1 MTIIATSLDITHPRK
16 QSILKRRDELLESVK
31 SVMISETFDD
41 NMSIETLLATA
52 GVNEE
57 EYYEALKIAKKG
69 NVVVLKRSPKEI
81 WINNYNEE
89 WLTAWNGNLDLQI
102 CTDIFAVVTYI
113 TDYCAK
119 DETGVL
125 EILIKEWKK
134 SENEEFKKKCHKMK
148 DVFLTHR
155 KMGEVEAYYR
165 ILPSLHLVESTS
177 KCQFVT
183 SGNKY
188 NINVNI

>member
-16 QSILKRRDELLESVK
+16 QSIMKRRDELLESVK

-119 DETGVL
+119 D
-125 EILIKEWKK
+125 
-134 SENEEFKKKCHKMK
+134 
-148 DVFLTHR
+148 
-155 KMGEVEAYYR
+155 
-165 ILPSLHLVESTS
+165 
-177 KCQFVT
+177 
-183 SGNKY
+183 
-188 NINVNI
+188 

>member
-16 QSILKRRDELLESVK
+16 QSIMKRRDELLESVK

-102 CTDIFAVVTYI
+102 CIASNTPDI
-113 TDYCAK
+113 
-119 DETGVL
+119 E
-125 EILIKEWKK
+125 KK
-134 SENEEFKKKCHKMK
+134 FPELLQPFSQ
-148 DVFLTHR
+148 TIIS
-155 KMGEVEAYYR
+155 
-165 ILPSLHLVESTS
+165 ILPIDS
-177 KCQFVT
+177 
-183 SGNKY
+183 
-188 NINVNI
+188 